1 MAAPVPRPL
10 VCDLS
15 ALDDADLETIDLLAR
30 LQLAARRH
38 GRTLRLVHA
47 QPAVR
52 ELVALAG
59 LCLVLPV
66 EAGRQGEERGDPFG
80 VGGGGQAREPG
91 PLQCE
96 DLPHRTV

>member
-1 MAAPVPRPL
+1 MAASVPRPL

-30 LQLAARRH
+30 LQLTARRH
-38 GRTLRLVHA
+38 GRTLRLLDA
-47 QPAVR
+47 QPALR

-66 EAGRQGEERGDPFG
+66 EAGWQAEEREHTVGVEEERQLGDP
-80 VGGGGQAREPG
+80 AA
-91 PLQCE
+91 
-96 DLPHRTV
+96 